1 MSGRVV
7 AVLGYSHRRTGRL
20 HAICAD
26 RLTHAQGISEG
37 ASAVVFSGFSEAEL
51 MRSAW
56 TGPDITLV
64 CDLEARSTAAN
75 AANVAAA
82 ARELGADELV
92 VVTSHWHRRRARLL
106 FGAALRG
113 TGIRLT
119 VETATGSRPRLLL
132 ARELACFALLP
143 VQLRRARR

>member
-1 MSGRVV
+1 
-7 AVLGYSHRRTGRL
+7 
-20 HAICAD
+20 
-26 RLTHAQGISEG
+26 
-37 ASAVVFSGFSEAEL
+37 
-51 MRSAW
+51 
-56 TGPDITLV
+56 
-64 CDLEARSTAAN
+64 
-75 AANVAAA
+75 VAAA